1 MDADYI
7 IVGQGLAGT
16 LLAHNLI
23 KKKQTVIFVDNQ
35 HLTCSTTMCAGII
48 NPITGK
54 RLILTDDFAK
64 YHQEAEITYRELEN
78 ILNITFYSEKDIIRF
93 YGSSQEH
100 KNWSE
105 RKDTIVSAPYIKGYN
120 PYGLYSRWFQ
130 DRYGSLVIKGNLCD
144 ASVLIKGFS
153 AKLAPEQLIHEPFDF
168 NGLNIGRDHVHYKN
182 IRASKIIFCEGYK
195 AGSNPYF
202 QNLPFKHAKGDI
214 LTLAIDYLPLPDK
227 IFNFGKWIFPLNSN
241 TIKTGSTFH
250 WNDINTRPTEEG
262 KNEILNSLKQMVKF
276 SFKII
281 DHQAGVRP
289 VILDL
294 APVLGLHPRQKHVGI
309 FNGLGAKGVLYA
321 PWLARHL
328 AEHLVDGAGLETNI
342 NINRFSI

>member
-16 LLAHNLI
+16 LLAYNLI
-23 KKKQTVIFVDNQ
+23 KRNQSIIFIDNQ
-35 HLTCSTTMCAGII
+35 HSTSSSAMCAGII

-54 RLILTDDFAK
+54 RLILTEDFAK
-64 YHQEAEITYRELEN
+64 YHQEADLTYRELEDK
-78 ILNITFYSEKDIIRF
+78 LNIKFFYEKEIIRF
-93 YGSSQEH
+93 YDSHQEH

-105 RKDTIVSAPYIKGYN
+105 RKDTIISAPYIKGYN

-130 DRYGSLVIKGNLCD
+130 DRYGSLIIKGNLCD
-144 ASVLIKGFS
+144 AAALIKTFS
-153 AKLAPEQLIHEPFDF
+153 DKIVQGKIICEPFEFSRLKISHDYV
-168 NGLNIGRDHVHYKN
+168 GYKN
-182 IRASKIIFCEGYK
+182 LRASKIIFCEGYK

-214 LTLAIDYLPLPDK
+214 LTLSIDHLPLPDK
-227 IFNFGKWIFPLNSN
+227 IFNFGKWIFPLNDQ
-241 TIKTGSTFH
+241 TIKTGSTFY
-250 WNDINTRPTEEG
+250 WSDINTQPTEEG
-262 KNEILNSLKQMVKF
+262 KNEILNFLKPMIKF
-276 SFKII
+276 PFKVI

-294 APVLGLHPRQKHVGI
+294 APVLGLHPRQTRVGI
-309 FNGLGAKGVLYA
+309 FNGLGAKGILYA

-328 AEHLVDGAGLETNI
+328 AEHLVDGAPLESYI